1 LHPQLDPV
9 TYHRDVLPVHLA
21 GERGAAAAHDT
32 ADIAPLTLVVD
43 GLPFTYASD
52 GAAITVTPAADEGA
66 RAVVELSRPAW
77 SDLVQLLRTVPSLA
91 LAGDL
96 TFARGGFGHLSRWEP
111 ALRCLYAGIPIYDPA
126 TADLDGVD
134 LARTFAFADMDAGT
148 GVAVMTEHLQRVGF
162 LHVREV
168 FTTDEIAAL
177 NAEVD
182 RLATA
187 AEPGDGRS
195 WWATDDR
202 GDEVLCR
209 LVYAGTGSAQIAAL
223 PADERLQR
231 LVALSPHEYVTA
243 NDRMEGEA
251 VLLKTAGELKGLANI
266 PWHTD
271 CGLGGHPIVCPS
283 LAIGIQ
289 LTAASADAGRFEAV
303 AGSHGQTCRYA
314 ADGDLTGLPVVGVDT
329 EPGDVTL
336 HYADV
341 MHASPPP
348 TGAGGRRVLYLT
360 WYNPAILDWIGPGR
374 ALNDLV
380 RDRQAAAEELVHP
393 A

>member
-9 TYHRDVLPVHLA
+9 TYHRDVLPAHLA
-21 GERGAAAAHDT
+21 GARGAAAAHDT
-32 ADIAPLTLVVD
+32 AGIAPLTLVVD

-66 RAVVELSRPAW
+66 RAVVELSGPAW

-91 LAGDL
+91 LAGAL
-96 TFARGGFGHLSRWEP
+96 TFSRGGFAHLSRWEP
-111 ALRCLYAGIPIYDPA
+111 ALRCLYAGIPIYDPTA
-126 TADLDGVD
+126 ADLDGVD
-134 LARTFAFADMDAGT
+134 LAHTFAFADIDADAT
-148 GVAVMTEHLQRVGF
+148 GMAEHLQRVGF
-162 LHVREV
+162 LHVRGV
-168 FTTDEIAAL
+168 FGSDEIAAL

-182 RLATA
+182 RLAA
-187 AEPGDGRS
+187 AAAPGDGRS
-195 WWATDDR
+195 WWATDAD

-209 LVYAGTGSAQIAAL
+209 LVYAGSGSERIAAL
-223 PADERLQR
+223 PADDRLRR

-251 VLLKTAGELKGLANI
+251 VLLKSAGELKGLANI

-283 LAIGIQ
+283 LAIGVQ

>member
-1 LHPQLDPV
+1 MRPQLDPV
-9 TYHRDVLPVHLA
+9 TYHRDVLAAHLA

-32 ADIAPLTLVVD
+32 SGLAPLTLVVD
-43 GLPFTYASD
+43 GQAFTYASD
-52 GAAITVTPAADEGA
+52 GATITVTPATDDDA
-66 RAVVELSRPAW
+66 RAVVELSTRAW

-91 LAGDL
+91 LANEL

-126 TADLDGVD
+126 TADIDGVD
-134 LARTFAFADMDAGT
+134 LGRAFAFADASAADMAD
-148 GVAVMTEHLQRVGF
+148 HLARVGF
-162 LHVREV
+162 LRVRGV
-168 FTTDEIAAL
+168 FTDDEIAAL
-177 NAEVD
+177 NGEVD
-182 RLATA
+182 RLAA
-187 AEPGDGRS
+187 AATPGDGRS
-195 WWATDDR
+195 WWATDAD
-202 GDEVLCR
+202 GNEVLCR
-209 LVYAGTGSAQIAAL
+209 LVYAGTGSARIAAL

-283 LAIGIQ
+283 LAIGVQ

-314 ADGDLTGLPVVGVDT
+314 ADGDLTGLPVVGIDT

>member
-1 LHPQLDPV
+1 MPDRLDPV
-9 TYHRDVLPVHLA
+9 TYHRDVLPAHLA
-21 GERGAAAAHDT
+21 SERGAAAAHDV
-32 ADIAPLTLVVD
+32 AGVAPLTLVVD
-43 GLPFTYASD
+43 GRPFTYRADPGAD
-52 GAAITVTPAADEGA
+52 GTAITVTPSADDDA
-66 RAVVELSRPAW
+66 RAVVELSTGAW

-91 LAGDL
+91 LANEL
-96 TFARGGFGHLSRWEP
+96 TFTRGGFGHLSRWEP

-134 LARTFAFADMDAGT
+134 LTRTFTVDDDP
-148 GVAVMTEHLQRVGF
+148 AVMAAHLARVGF
-162 LHVREV
+162 LHVRGV
-168 FTTDEIAAL
+168 FETDEIDAL

-182 RLATA
+182 RLSSLA
-187 AEPGDGRS
+187 APGDGRS
-195 WWATDDR
+195 WWATDAD
-202 GDEVLCR
+202 DHEVLCR
-209 LVYAGTGSAQIAAL
+209 LVYAGLGSDRIAAL
-223 PADERLQR
+223 RDDARMLR
-231 LVALSPHEYVTA
+231 LVALSPHDYVVA
-243 NDRMEGEA
+243 PDRMEGES
-251 VLLKTAGELKGLANI
+251 VLLKSAGELKGLANI

-283 LAIGIQ
+283 LAIGVQ

-314 ADGDLTGLPVVGVDT
+314 LDGDTSGLPVVGVDT

-341 MHASPPP
+341 THASPPP

-360 WYNPAILDWIGPGR
+360 WYNPAILDWVPKGQ

-380 RDRQAAAEELVHP
+380 RDRQGAAEELVHP

>member
-1 LHPQLDPV
+1 LTAQLDPV
-9 TYHRDVLPVHLA
+9 TYHRDVLPAHLA

-32 ADIAPLTLVVD
+32 AGVPPLTLVVD
-43 GLPFTYASD
+43 GQPFTYASD
-52 GAAITVTPAADEGA
+52 GATVTVTPAADDDA
-66 RAVVELSRPAW
+66 RAVVELSAPAW
-77 SDLVQLLRTVPSLA
+77 SDLVRLLRTVPSLA
-91 LAGDL
+91 LAGEL
-96 TFARGGFGHLSRWEP
+96 TFVRGGFGHLSRWEP

-134 LARTFAFADMDAGT
+134 LARTFAFADIEHGASAMA
-148 GVAVMTEHLQRVGF
+148 EHLQRVGF
-162 LHVREV
+162 LHVRGV
-168 FTTDEIAAL
+168 FTTDEIDAL

-182 RLATA
+182 RLAA
-187 AEPGDGRS
+187 AATPGDGRS
-195 WWATDDR
+195 WWATDAA

-209 LVYAGTGSAQIAAL
+209 LVYAGTGSARIAAL
-223 PADERLQR
+223 PADERLRR
-231 LVALSPHEYVTA
+231 LVALSPHEYVSA

-283 LAIGIQ
+283 LAIGVQ
-289 LTAASADAGRFEAV
+289 LTAASAGAGRFEAV

-314 ADGDLTGLPVVGVDT
+314 ADGGDVTGLPVVGVDT
-329 EPGDVTL
+329 ESGDVTL

-348 TGAGGRRVLYLT
+348 TGGGGRRVLYLT

>member
-1 LHPQLDPV
+1 
-9 TYHRDVLPVHLA
+9 VLPVHLA

-52 GAAITVTPAADEGA
+52 GATITVTPAADEGA
-66 RAVVELSRPAW
+66 RAVVVLSRPAW

-91 LAGDL
+91 LAGYL

>member
-1 LHPQLDPV
+1 
-9 TYHRDVLPVHLA
+9 
-21 GERGAAAAHDT
+21 
-32 ADIAPLTLVVD
+32 
-43 GLPFTYASD
+43 
-52 GAAITVTPAADEGA
+52 
-66 RAVVELSRPAW
+66 
-77 SDLVQLLRTVPSLA
+77 
-91 LAGDL
+91 
-96 TFARGGFGHLSRWEP
+96 
-111 ALRCLYAGIPIYDPA
+111 
-126 TADLDGVD
+126 
-134 LARTFAFADMDAGT
+134 MDAGT

>member
-1 LHPQLDPV
+1 MHTPLDPV
-9 TYHRDVLPVHLA
+9 TYHRDVLPAHLA

-32 ADIAPLTLVVD
+32 AAVAPLTLVVD

-52 GAAITVTPAADEGA
+52 GVAVTVTPAADEGA
-66 RAVVELSRPAW
+66 RAVVELSSAAW

-91 LAGDL
+91 LAGEL
-96 TFARGGFGHLSRWEP
+96 TFTRGGFGHLSRWEP

-126 TADLDGVD
+126 AAHLDGVD
-134 LARTFAFADMDAGT
+134 LAHAFALGDLDADT
-148 GVAVMTEHLQRVGF
+148 GAMAEQLQRVGF
-162 LHVREV
+162 LHVRGV
-168 FTTDEIAAL
+168 FTDDEIAAL

-182 RLATA
+182 RLAA
-187 AEPGDGRS
+187 AAAPGDGRS
-195 WWATDDR
+195 WWATDDN
-202 GDEVLCR
+202 GGEVLCR
-209 LVYAGTGSAQIAAL
+209 LVYAGTGSERIAAL

-283 LAIGIQ
+283 LAIGVQ

-360 WYNPAILDWIGPGR
+360 WYNPAILDWIAPGR